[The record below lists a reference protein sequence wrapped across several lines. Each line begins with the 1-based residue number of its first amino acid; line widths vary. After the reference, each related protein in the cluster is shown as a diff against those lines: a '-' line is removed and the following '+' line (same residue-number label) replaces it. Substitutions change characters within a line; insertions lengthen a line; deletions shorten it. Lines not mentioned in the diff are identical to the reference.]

1 LVAVDLAP
9 APQGP
14 AYDNALPSIR
24 ALLPSIFFGAVVPLT
39 VFNLVRHHVHSEAT
53 ALIIAGIFPVLWVIF
68 SLIRTR
74 HVDVV
79 GIVVII
85 GFAVGVI
92 TSTLL
97 GGNTYVL
104 KARDSAFTALF
115 GLFCIGSVLARRR
128 PTIFYVGRYM
138 AAGNDPVKK
147 AEYNELLNVPT
158 GRETF
163 RLLTLVWGVGLL
175 VEAGVRLVL
184 ADSSV
189 LSTSVFLA
197 VSPII
202 SAVCIG
208 GMFAFTIFYT
218 KKAQARGA
226 ALIAAAAATAEAEVP
241 LQA

>member
-1 LVAVDLAP
+1 LGAVEPAP

-14 AYDNALPSIR
+14 SYDNALPSIR
-24 ALLPSIFFGAVVPLT
+24 ALLPSLFFGAVVPLT
-39 VFNLVRHHVHSEAT
+39 VFNLVRHHVHSEAQ
-53 ALIIAGIFPVLWVIF
+53 ALIIAGIFPVAWVIF
-68 SLIRTR
+68 NLIRSR

-115 GLFCIGSVLARRR
+115 GLFCIGSVLTRHR
-128 PTIFYVGRYM
+128 PTIFFVGRYM
-138 AAGNDPVKK
+138 AAANDPVKK
-147 AEYNELLNVPT
+147 AEYDELLKVPT
-158 GRETF
+158 GLQTF
-163 RLLTLVWGVGLL
+163 RLLTLVWGAGLL
-175 VEAGVRLVL
+175 IEASVRLVL
-184 ADSSV
+184 ADSSI

-197 VSPII
+197 VSPVI
-202 SAVCIG
+202 SIVCIG
-208 GMFAFTIFYT
+208 GLFAFTIFYT

-226 ALIAAAAATAEAEVP
+226 ALIAAAAAAVEAEVP

>member
-1 LVAVDLAP
+1 VEPAP
-9 APQGP
+9 APEGA

-39 VFNLVRHHVHSEAT
+39 VFNLVHHHVHSEAE
-53 ALIIAGIFPVLWVIF
+53 ALILAGIFPVVWVIF
-68 SLIRTR
+68 NLIRSR
-74 HVDVV
+74 QVDVV

-85 GFAVGVI
+85 GFAVGVV

-115 GLFCIGSVLARRR
+115 GLFCIGSVLTRHR
-128 PTIFYVGRYM
+128 PTIFFVGRYM

-147 AEYNELLNVPT
+147 AEYDELLNVPT

-163 RLLTLVWGVGLL
+163 RLLTLVWGIGLL

-189 LSTSVFLA
+189 LSTSAFLA
-197 VSPII
+197 VSPVI
-202 SAVCIG
+202 SFICIG

-226 ALIAAAAATAEAEVP
+226 ALIAAATTTAEAHIP
-241 LQA
+241 LEA